1 MEVKIISDESNPLLK
16 RREVRFQVDH
26 SKLGGTPSRPE
37 IRKAVANALK
47 TGSDL
52 VFVKKYETKTGMQ
65 TAFGVAN
72 LYESL
77 EQAKLVEPTYIIK
90 RNVPAEKP
98 KEEKEPKE

>member
-47 TGSDL
+47 TGVLTLFS
-52 VFVKKYETKTGMQ
+52 
-65 TAFGVAN
+65 
-72 LYESL
+72 
-77 EQAKLVEPTYIIK
+77 
-90 RNVPAEKP
+90 
-98 KEEKEPKE
+98 